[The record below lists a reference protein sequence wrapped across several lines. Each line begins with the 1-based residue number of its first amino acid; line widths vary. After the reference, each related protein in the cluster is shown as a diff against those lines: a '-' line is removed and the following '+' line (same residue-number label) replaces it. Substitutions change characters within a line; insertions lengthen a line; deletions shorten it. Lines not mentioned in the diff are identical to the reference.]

1 MEWDGGSVEWDGAV
15 WSDRQCVVRGV
26 WSGMGA
32 VWSDRQC
39 VVRGMWS
46 GMGAVW
52 SGVMWRGSV
61 SSRVKWGTTKEY

>member
-1 MEWDGGSVEWDGAV
+1 M

-26 WSGMGA
+26 
-32 VWSDRQC
+32 
-39 VVRGMWS
+39 WS

>member
-1 MEWDGGSVEWDGAV
+1 MEWDGGSVEWD
-15 WSDRQCVVRGV
+15 
-26 WSGMGA
+26 GA